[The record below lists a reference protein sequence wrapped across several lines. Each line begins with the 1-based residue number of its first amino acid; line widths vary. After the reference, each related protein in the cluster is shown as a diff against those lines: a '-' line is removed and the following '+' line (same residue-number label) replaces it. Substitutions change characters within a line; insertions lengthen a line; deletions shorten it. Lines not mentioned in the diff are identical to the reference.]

1 MCKLNKLTQEK
12 DDKERGERM
21 NDKKRITLRLPDEL
35 YGALKGKAWV
45 EIPNSISFK
54 IFRTTFYIYFIGFG
68 WWTVSKN
75 GCGIEDTWYD
85 GVDAIAMVLS
95 ILVFVWAFYEE
106 PASVGLAIVILLVG
120 YFLVALLSYL
130 LGL

>member
-1 MCKLNKLTQEK
+1 M
-12 DDKERGERM
+12 D
-21 NDKKRITLRLPDEL
+21 DKKRITLRLPDEL

-120 YFLVALLSYL
+120 YSLVALLSYL